1 MTSLLSP
8 RVVTPAPDREIR
20 VRDSFGVIGRHRGLV
35 ILIVSIPTLI
45 VVLSMMLQPNF
56 YEAKARI
63 EIGGASQSP
72 NTSVAT
78 GAASPEMSPAEFNS
92 QLEYLSSPELL
103 RKLVESLDLERDP
116 AFLRHMTKGGRLMRR
131 VLLLSFFG
139 HRETNGGDS
148 LPPSVPSNSAAALD
162 LRAAKQAAPFVGEV
176 ARRLTVTPVL
186 ETRNVVKETHMVDI
200 VFRHP
205 KPLLAAKMANGLAEL
220 FVTSNL
226 ANKSA
231 SQVRMNAYLT
241 RRAAELESS
250 IRQEQ
255 VRLAQFDNSHQV
267 LSLEPGQNVAVDRLT
282 TLNRQLLDAEN
293 DRKLAEA
300 NYKTPMA
307 PDVARVTA
315 DDKTRA
321 VLDET
326 TMKLADLKAKR
337 AQMLVGATEN
347 WPEVKEVDQQIL
359 ALEQVI
365 RDIRTQAVQSATSSL
380 ENRYRQARA
389 RELDLQAAFAAQKK
403 LVTEQ
408 NRASG
413 EAKLIQ
419 QQIETNK
426 EILKQL
432 LQRLGENDPGR
443 LESANDSRVI
453 EYAAMPDVGDPA
465 GPWRLPYILA
475 AFALSLIVA
484 CASAFVTDAFDQ
496 RLRSSDDVEAT
507 FNVPPMAIIRSALA
521 TRRLSAA
528 GASSLDPAGS
538 SLLDESP
545 ELLLSRSCPS
555 GFLEDYRRL
564 RTMLL
569 FSMRSQPRTVLV
581 TSSVAGEGSTTT
593 AVNIAVSLAQM
604 GIKVLLIDANMRS
617 PKIHQIFDVENSV
630 GLSSL
635 LSSGA
640 SESDILGAIHHDAG
654 TDVHILPSGPTSLN
668 SAELLGSGRMRS
680 LLRRVESS
688 YSHIV
693 LDTPAI
699 NSRSDSIIL
708 ASICGAVL
716 LVVQA
721 SKTSRELVR
730 QSQASLA
737 SMGAR
742 LLGLVLNNVSI
753 PEAEQYDIPVSSY
766 TPDGDV
772 SGNGNRATNGNG
784 SGNGSGWG
792 NGNDSGNGNGLGNG
806 SGNGKAKI
814 VASEAPV
821 RTR

>member
-1 MTSLLSP
+1 MTPLLGSP
-8 RVVTPAPDREIR
+8 SPGPAPDREMR
-20 VRDSFGVIGRHRGLV
+20 MRDSLGVIGRHRGL
-35 ILIVSIPTLI
+35 IISIASIPTLI
-45 VVLSMMLQPNF
+45 VALALMLQPNF

-63 EIGGASQSP
+63 EIGVP
-72 NTSVAT
+72 FEPTNTSSGTNRV
-78 GAASPEMSPAEFNS
+78 SPGMSPTEFNA
-92 QLEYLSSPELL
+92 QLEYLTSPELL
-103 RKLVESLDLERDP
+103 RKLVESLELERDP
-116 AFLRHMTKGGRLMRR
+116 AFLRHMTKGGRLIKR
-131 VLLLSFFG
+131 VLLLTFFG
-139 HRETNGGDS
+139 QKETNAGGS
-148 LPPSVPSNSAAALD
+148 PLPPSVSSNSAAALD
-162 LRAAKQAAPFVGEV
+162 LQAAKQAAPFVNEV
-176 ARRLTVTPVL
+176 TRRLTVTPVM
-186 ETRNVVKETHMVDI
+186 ETRNVVKETHLVDV

-205 KPLLAAKMANGLAEL
+205 KPLLAAKLANGLADL

-231 SQVRMNAYLT
+231 SQARMNAYLT
-241 RRAAELESS
+241 RRTVELESS
-250 IRQEQ
+250 IRQDE

-267 LSLEPGQNVAVDRLT
+267 LSFEPGQDVAVDRLT

-300 NYKTPMA
+300 NYKTPIA
-307 PDVARVTA
+307 PDTAKAVA

-321 VLDET
+321 VLDQAA
-326 TMKLADLKAKR
+326 MKLADLREKR

-359 ALEQVI
+359 ALEQVT
-365 RDIRTQAVQSATSSL
+365 RDIRAQAVQSATSSL
-380 ENRYRQARA
+380 ENKYHQALA

-403 LVTEQ
+403 LVTQQ
-408 NRASG
+408 NRVSG

-426 EILKQL
+426 GILKDL

-443 LESANDSRVI
+443 LESTNDSRVI
-453 EYAAMPDVGDPA
+453 EYAAVPDVGDPG

-484 CASAFVTDAFDQ
+484 CGLAFVTDAFDQ
-496 RLRSSDDVEAT
+496 RLRSSDDVEAA

-528 GASSLDPAGS
+528 GVSTLNPGASSLH
-538 SLLDESP
+538 DESP

-593 AVNIAVSLAQM
+593 AANMAISLAQM

-617 PKIHQIFDVENSV
+617 PKIHQIFGVGNAV

-635 LSSGA
+635 LSSDA
-640 SESDILGAIHHDAG
+640 SESDIFSVIRHDSAS
-654 TDVHILPSGPTSLN
+654 DVYILPSGPPSLN
-668 SAELLGSGRMRS
+668 SAELLGSGGMRS
-680 LLRRVESS
+680 LLRTLQSS
-688 YSHIV
+688 YSHII
-693 LDTPAI
+693 LDSPAI
-699 NSRSDSIIL
+699 NRRSDSIIL
-708 ASICGAVL
+708 SSICGAVL

-742 LLGLVLNNVSI
+742 LLGVVLNNVPM
-753 PEAEQYDIPVSSY
+753 PEAETYDVPVSSY
-766 TPDGDV
+766 TPDEDGTP
-772 SGNGNRATNGNG
+772 NGNVPG
-784 SGNGSGWG
+784 SGNGAGHG
-792 NGNDSGNGNGLGNG
+792 NGAWDANGAGNGA
-806 SGNGKAKI
+806 GNGKVKI
-814 VASEAPV
+814 VAPDEPV
-821 RTR
+821 RAR